1 MPKWQVAL
9 LARTAPIPVSC
20 ELRKDL
26 SPAPFANHFHSDL
39 KCMAKICAGV
49 ELLRQGN
56 AEGWN
61 STFDASLQGWVT
73 QYISWITTDSIAVE
87 EKKSTK

>member
-1 MPKWQVAL
+1 
-9 LARTAPIPVSC
+9 
-20 ELRKDL
+20 
-26 SPAPFANHFHSDL
+26 
-39 KCMAKICAGV
+39 MAKICAGV